1 MKPTNCLAAAH
12 RYQSVGV
19 MRDLPNSANVSMAG
33 AVPPTQLKS
42 GTGVAASLPG
52 LKQNLQSIKS

>member
-52 LKQNLQSIKS
+52 LK